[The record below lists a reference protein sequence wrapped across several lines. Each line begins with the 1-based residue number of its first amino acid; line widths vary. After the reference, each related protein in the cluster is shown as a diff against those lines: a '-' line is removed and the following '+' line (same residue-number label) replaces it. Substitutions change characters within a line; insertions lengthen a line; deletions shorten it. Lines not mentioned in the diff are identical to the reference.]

1 MSRTCQKSVHL
12 SLTDQT
18 KLQSDLNEIPDKI
31 KRDKEK
37 EKKS

>member
-1 MSRTCQKSVHL
+1 M
-12 SLTDQT
+12 

>member
-1 MSRTCQKSVHL
+1 L
-12 SLTDQT
+12 SLTDETKQQM